1 MKTKSFSIIISI
13 ILAAS
18 LTSCNQK
25 TIDVKAQEVTPAGLK
40 WYSFEN
46 AMKVNETAKKK
57 VLVAVYTSWCKWCK
71 MMDAKTFTDPEV
83 VDYLNDNFVLVKF
96 NAERKDPVEFKGE
109 TFELKRMGRRS
120 TNALAIKMLNGR
132 LGYPTL
138 VYMDSDFNK
147 IRTSPGYKTP
157 DKLLN
162 ELRTL

>member
-1 MKTKSFSIIISI
+1 MNMKFLLAILSLLIALSIISWYQRPDVEA
-13 ILAAS
+13 LET
-18 LTSCNQK
+18 TS
-25 TIDVKAQEVTPAGLK
+25 AGLK

-46 AMKVNETAKKK
+46 AMAVNEKAKKK
-57 VLVAVYTSWCKWCK
+57 VLVDVYTSWCKWCK
-71 MMDAKTFTDPEV
+71 VMDAKTFTDPEV

-96 NAERKDPVEFKGE
+96 NAERTDPVDFKGE
-109 TFELKRMGRRS
+109 TFELKRVGRRG

-147 IRTSPGYKTP
+147 IRASPGYKTP